1 METLI
6 RRFLNLINKLRETSG
21 RIDKENILKEYQDD
35 DVHYIVDSQRDGNT
49 LHIDITLVENTDK
62 EEFEKWLKQVD
73 DDLFYDVLKELGDSY
88 NLDKMYNSE
97 NYKEVI
103 DLVTS
108 KTKELAKKRI
118 KELESIIGQ

>member
-1 METLI
+1 MIEFI
-6 RRFLNLINKLRETSG
+6 KNLFNADTIQQ
-21 RIDKENILKEYQDD
+21 EYQDND
-35 DVHYIVDSQRDGNT
+35 IHYIVDSQRDGNT
-49 LHIDITLVENTDK
+49 LHIDITLVEDKK
-62 EEFEKWLKQVD
+62 EEFENWLKQVD

>member
-1 METLI
+1 M
-6 RRFLNLINKLRETSG
+6 
-21 RIDKENILKEYQDD
+21 
-35 DVHYIVDSQRDGNT
+35 
-49 LHIDITLVENTDK
+49 
-62 EEFEKWLKQVD
+62 
-73 DDLFYDVLKELGDSY
+73 FYDVLKELGDSY

-108 KTKELAKKRI
+108 KTKELAKKKI

>member
-1 METLI
+1 MIEFI
-6 RRFLNLINKLRETSG
+6 KNLFSADTIQQ
-21 RIDKENILKEYQDD
+21 EYQDN

-62 EEFEKWLKQVD
+62 EEFEKWLKQVN